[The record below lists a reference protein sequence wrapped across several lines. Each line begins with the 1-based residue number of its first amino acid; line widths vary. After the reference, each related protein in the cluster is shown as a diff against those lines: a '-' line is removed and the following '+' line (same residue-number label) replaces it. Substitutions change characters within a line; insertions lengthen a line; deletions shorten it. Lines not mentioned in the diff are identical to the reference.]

1 MSDVILHPQVAIL
14 MHLAW
19 SCLEVEFG
27 ELEFGLEVEF
37 DKLDFQAGPSR
48 MYQYCLEVE
57 FVKLNFQPKLD
68 FQKQFN

>member
-1 MSDVILHPQVAIL
+1 MKFELDKLDFQAIL

-19 SCLEVEFG
+19 SCLEVKFG

-37 DKLDFQAGPSR
+37 DKLDFQAGPSK
-48 MYQYCLEVE
+48 MHHLEVE
-57 FVKLNFQPKLD
+57 FVQLNFQPKLD